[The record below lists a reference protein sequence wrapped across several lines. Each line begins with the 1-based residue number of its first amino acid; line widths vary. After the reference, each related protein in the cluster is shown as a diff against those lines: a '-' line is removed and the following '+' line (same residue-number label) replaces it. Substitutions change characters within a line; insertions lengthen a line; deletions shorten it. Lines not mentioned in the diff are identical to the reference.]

1 MVVSLKMKHRPAAV
15 PVILLTAIFLT
26 MLAGGCAGNG
36 GAAGAGSDGAAGG
49 GHGDAELLFPKLPK
63 VSGQIAGVTADPD
76 NPRYFSLLRLADAD
90 GQHWEFHADG
100 WVGVS
105 AGHLREHR
113 IQGTPVTVA
122 YERRADGTLVAR
134 FVGD

>member
-15 PVILLTAIFLT
+15 PIILLTAIFLT

-36 GAAGAGSDGAAGG
+36 GAADTGIDAAGG

-63 VSGQIAGVTADPD
+63 VSGQIAGVTVDLD
-76 NPRYFSLLRLADAD
+76 NPRYFSVLRLADAD
-90 GQHWEFHADG
+90 GRRWEFHADG

-122 YERRADGTLVAR
+122 YESRPDGTLLAR

>member
-1 MVVSLKMKHRPAAV
+1 MDLSLKMKRCPAAV
-15 PVILLTAIFLT
+15 SVILLTVVFL
-26 MLAGGCAGNG
+26 MVLAGGCAG
-36 GAAGAGSDGAAGG
+36 DGAAGG

-76 NPRYFSLLRLADAD
+76 NPRYFSVLELADAE
-90 GQHWEFHADG
+90 GRRWEFQADG

>member
-15 PVILLTAIFLT
+15 PVILLAVVLLI
-26 MLAGGCAGNG
+26 MLAGGCADNG
-36 GAAGAGSDGAAGG
+36 DVADTGIDGLAGG

-76 NPRYFSLLRLADAD
+76 NPRYFSVLELADAD
-90 GQHWEFHADG
+90 GRRWDFHANG

-105 AGHLREHR
+105 VGHLREHR

-122 YERRADGTLVAR
+122 YETRPDGTLLAR